1 MEYKIL
7 ILKIQR
13 LPQSGHHF
21 LYPAIR
27 NGLFYKVKLVLTIYN
42 DSIPLSYVRLYQQ
55 IVVMG
60 VRRTVWVL
68 DIWIMKL
75 SEQNLLISWK

>member
-1 MEYKIL
+1 M
-7 ILKIQR
+7 
-13 LPQSGHHF
+13 
-21 LYPAIR
+21 
-27 NGLFYKVKLVLTIYN
+27 VKLVLTIYN

-68 DIWIMKL
+68 DIWIVKL
-75 SEQNLLISWK
+75 SERNLLISWK